1 MELKH
6 SVMISMLGRMADRFH
21 EYHPA
26 RSLEQLLA
34 MAMQVEGMN
43 GIEIVYPSH
52 FHNTAETIQLIKES
66 GIQLSALN
74 LNVKDQEKWRSGSF
88 TSPDKQIRE
97 QAVQEL
103 KIALDL
109 AADLGTE
116 MVTCCPLI
124 DGHNYNFEVDY
135 LNQWLWLEEGIREGA
150 KHRNDIRLSLE
161 YKLNESRNYN
171 ILADAGRALYLCEK
185 VDLPHVGI
193 TLDIGH
199 ALIAKETPAEV
210 LCLAAQ
216 ANRLFYVH
224 FNDNDRMWD
233 WDMLPGSVNFWDLI
247 EVVFYLDRLD
257 WNGWLSYDIVTR
269 NGDLVESMESGIAL
283 VEMSTELLD
292 KIGREHLQQCINEA
306 VPARTFKTLMER
318 LL

>member
-6 SVMISMLGRMADRFH
+6 AVMISMLGRMADRFH